1 MGRQAHK
8 GYAQYCTY
16 MRRGDYP
23 EHNSAKLRYWR
34 KEQFA
39 FVERKSGVI
48 PDYVTATTVTE
59 INSLSFSPLLSK
71 YSKHFIS
78 HSPCLL

>member
-1 MGRQAHK
+1 
-8 GYAQYCTY
+8 

-23 EHNSAKLRYWR
+23 EHDSAKLRYWR

-48 PDYVTATTVTE
+48 SDYVTATTVTE
-59 INSLSFSPLLSK
+59 TGSLSLSLLSK

-78 HSPCLL
+78 HSPRLL